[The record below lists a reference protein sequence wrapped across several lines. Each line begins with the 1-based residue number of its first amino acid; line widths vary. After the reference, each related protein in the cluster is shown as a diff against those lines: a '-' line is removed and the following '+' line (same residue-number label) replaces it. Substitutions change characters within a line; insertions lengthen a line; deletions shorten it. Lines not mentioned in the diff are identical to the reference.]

1 MLSGMET
8 RHTSDNR
15 KLATGN
21 LGDIFCSRALLGR
34 NSEKG
39 DLDSHWSKIR
49 IKRMCGDS
57 SCPCETCWASEL
69 TEEGKVI

>member
-21 LGDIFCSRALLGR
+21 LGEIFCSRALLGR
-34 NSEKG
+34 NPEKG
-39 DLDSHWSKIR
+39 DLDSHWSKA
-49 IKRMCGDS
+49 
-57 SCPCETCWASEL
+57 E
-69 TEEGKVI
+69 